1 MMMRFWVTGY
11 GRNVAVRW
19 SLGRRVTIYG
29 CTLLHFS
36 TLMSDIIIVHAA
48 GGDPGAYAPASNPVS
63 VVSVPLPDAIDQTGG
78 HAGMH
83 DSLKRSADA
92 MDPHGGMAGP
102 HPASRTRVEDLTP
115 TQP

>member
-1 MMMRFWVTGY
+1 MMDAR
-11 GRNVAVRW
+11 
-19 SLGRRVTIYG
+19 
-29 CTLLHFS
+29 CTLHFS

-48 GGDPGAYAPASNPVS
+48 GGDYAPASNPVS